1 MSSRPTIPTKARDEI
16 MSLLAADMR
25 IGADQLIGILE
36 KHHVSGNV
44 NTLQRGYRRRIAQ
57 RIMAGIRDDNGKR
70 EILAVRSENGGTE
83 YVVVDGCT
91 DPKKLRA
98 MQHRLQSN
106 LAGLENTSDK
116 VRRRLRFV
124 ERFSRLIRGKKGKR
138 I

>member
-25 IGADQLIGILE
+25 IGVDQLTDILE

-44 NTLQRGYRRRIAQ
+44 NALQSGYRRRIAQ
-57 RIMAGIRDDNGKR
+57 RLMAGIRDDNGKR
-70 EILAVRSENGGTE
+70 EILAVRSETGGTE

-106 LAGLENTSDK
+106 LVGLENTSDK

>member
-16 MSLLAADMR
+16 MSLLAVDMR
-25 IGADQLIGILE
+25 IGADQLTDILE

-44 NTLQRGYRRRIAQ
+44 NALQRGYRRRIAQ

-124 ERFSRLIRGKKGKR
+124 ERFSRLICGKKGKR